1 MQSCFSFQRRKT
13 SVREEGY
20 LPAARWRHP
29 LRPRLFRPAGLT
41 AATFTCLLGHGKLFT
56 LQHLNKTGRLWK
68 DSRKAFQVW
77 LEEHCGGGADRFQE
91 PGVENSWISRLAGA
105 LCSQTQ
111 SSCGSL
117 PKTCMRSS
125 QAAFSHGWGRGS
137 WVPPPHLRN
146 YWELMVAGK
155 RQSSFVSPALV
166 DGSASMHIWAALMRH
181 IKSIKTVRRGVCS
194 WEGTLGMERYAVRR
208 GHHPCVKS
216 VQLGGVTLC
225 GRLSSREGT
234 WCVEGCIR
242 RSFRGNR
249 NG

>member
-1 MQSCFSFQRRKT
+1 MWVVPEDRTVLTKSATQGLWTASNPRFSSFSSGRDHVLCSLDFHSREGRQ

-20 LPAARWRHP
+20 LPAACWRHP

-41 AATFTCLLGHGKLFT
+41 AATFTCLLGHRKLFT
-56 LQHLNKTGRLWK
+56 LQHLNKAGRLWK

-111 SSCGSL
+111 SRCGSL

-125 QAAFSHGWGRGS
+125 QAAFSPGWGRGS

-146 YWELMVAGK
+146 YWELMEAGK

-166 DGSASMHIWAALMRH
+166 GGSTPIHIWAALMRD
-181 IKSIKTVRRGVCS
+181 
-194 WEGTLGMERYAVRR
+194 TL
-208 GHHPCVKS
+208 S
-216 VQLGGVTLC
+216 QLKQ
-225 GRLSSREGT
+225 
-234 WCVEGCIR
+234 
-242 RSFRGNR
+242 
-249 NG
+249 